1 VWDLTAATTAKLFGS
16 TVPNSRR
23 TFLSTPG
30 GNERKPFLMK
40 ISDDLH
46 EVPNAN
52 AHDAGLERSYLA
64 PIAGLD
70 SGNAPPAR
78 EYFWIR
84 KT

>member
-1 VWDLTAATTAKLFGS
+1 
-16 TVPNSRR
+16 
-23 TFLSTPG
+23 
-30 GNERKPFLMK
+30 MK